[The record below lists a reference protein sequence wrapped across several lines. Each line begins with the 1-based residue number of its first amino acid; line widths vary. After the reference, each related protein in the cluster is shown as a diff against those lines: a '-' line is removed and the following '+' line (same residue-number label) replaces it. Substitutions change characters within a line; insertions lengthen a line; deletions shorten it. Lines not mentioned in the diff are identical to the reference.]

1 MGFLERIINVNKTN
15 NKVSTN
21 KTQKRYFW
29 PSFSANALKRTNL
42 KNDVFE
48 SSAAVEQ
55 KGLSPRVYTPEST
68 ISKGIIFE
76 EELALRQPEKFISL
90 YVNPMVIEEAI
101 MRNPN
106 IVKILRENNLPLD
119 YNIDNVTSIVNSHLL
134 PTARQAQKIYKNL
147 GHSEKEKKYTH
158 LTQAALLHDIG
169 KAFIPSEILNKTG
182 RLSSKERQIVE
193 LHNRL
198 SYEILKTTRLHPNVA
213 KYALEHHDYEKNIER
228 SDENQSLTVADIYC
242 ALKEDRPYKK
252 PLNEI
257 ATRTILYDMGTNGK
271 FDVKYIN
278 YLK

>member
-1 MGFLERIINVNKTN
+1 MSFLERISGVNN
-15 NKVSTN
+15 IGANSENKS
-21 KTQKRYFW
+21 QKRGFW
-29 PSFSANALKRTNL
+29 LSFGVNALKRTNL
-42 KNDVFE
+42 NKDVFE
-48 SSAAVEQ
+48 SSEKVDE
-55 KGLSPRVYTPEST
+55 KGLLPRAFLPET
-68 ISKGIIFE
+68 RVAQAITFDN
-76 EELALRQPEKFISL
+76 ELALKQPEKFIAL

-106 IVKILRENNLPLD
+106 IEKILKDNNLSLD
-119 YNIDNVTSIVNSHLL
+119 YNIDNVLSIVKSHLI
-134 PTARQAQKIYKNL
+134 PTSNKAQKIYRNL
-147 GHSEKEKKYTH
+147 GHSINEKNYVY

-169 KAFIPSEILNKTG
+169 KVFIPSEVLNKTG
-182 RLSSKERQIVE
+182 RLNMREREIVE

-198 SYEILKTTRLHPNVA
+198 SYEILKTTRLNSKVA
-213 KYALEHHDYEKNIER
+213 QFALEHHDYDKNVKR
-228 SDENQSLTVADIYC
+228 TDENQSLTVADIYC